1 MGRPGH
7 SLVNKNGGG
16 NKGTPRAE
24 SPGRR
29 GRKPSGAGCDQASL
43 ALAQRTSVPLDPA
56 SLRPLPS
63 TPALSGVL
71 ETLAFFRDPDFARS
85 RFERYGDV
93 YETSLLGQRTVFI
106 RGDQAI
112 SDLFA
117 QGDAV
122 AGWWPDSVRELLGP
136 LSLANRN
143 GADHKARR
151 RVVGQ
156 LFASAALK
164 RYGPTIVALVNGLNQ
179 ELIEANESVAL
190 VPKLRRFAF
199 SVIAST
205 VLGLDPVDRDALFVD
220 FETWCQGLFSLPVA
234 LLGSPYARARQARQR
249 LLRRLGAVLNKAQ
262 AAMASGAAIAAG
274 GLDLLAGGLDEA
286 GLPLSDDDVAE
297 QLLLLLFAGYE
308 TTASALSCL
317 FLTLLQHPA
326 ELNWLME
333 ELNTLSWP
341 PEEGEIGAATDA
353 LRAPR
358 LDAVVK
364 EVMRLTPPVGGFFRI
379 TREPIALAGVLVPAD
394 RVVQVS
400 IAASQRHG
408 DDTED
413 LALFRPQRH
422 LAGDTTVTLLPYGG
436 GERAC
441 LGKALAELEIRLLAV
456 GLLKQ
461 LTLELKP
468 DQDLTLKI
476 IPSPSPA
483 DGLQV
488 RAFPRSS

>member
-1 MGRPGH
+1 MGRPTRRLASQQSFRPLGGAASAAT
-7 SLVNKNGGG
+7 SLI
-16 NKGTPRAE
+16 
-24 SPGRR
+24 
-29 GRKPSGAGCDQASL
+29 
-43 ALAQRTSVPLDPA
+43 ALPETLVPFDPA
-56 SLRPLPS
+56 TLRPLPS

-71 ETLAFFRDPDFARS
+71 EALAFFRDPDFARS

-93 YETSLLGQRTVFI
+93 YETRLLGQRTVFI
-106 RGDQAI
+106 RGGQAI

-122 AGWWPDSVRELLGP
+122 QGWWPDSVRELLGP
-136 LSLANRN
+136 LSLANRH
-143 GADHKARR
+143 GVDHKARR

-156 LFASAALK
+156 LFASAALR
-164 RYGPTIVALVNGLNQ
+164 RYSPSIVALVNALSQ
-179 ELIEANESVAL
+179 ELIASDAPVAL

-205 VLGLDPVDRDALFVD
+205 VLGLEPADRDALFVD
-220 FETWCQGLFSLPVA
+220 FETWCQGLFSIPVA
-234 LLGSPYARARQARQR
+234 LPGSPYARARQARQR
-249 LLRRLGAVLNKAQ
+249 LLRRLGAVLMAAQ
-262 AAMASGAAIAAG
+262 AAMDSGAPLAAG

-286 GLPLSDDDVAE
+286 GLPLADDDVAE

-317 FLTLLQHPA
+317 LLTLLQHPV
-326 ELNWLME
+326 ELAWLQE
-333 ELNTLSWP
+333 ELDSLPWP
-341 PEEGEIGAATDA
+341 PQEAEAAAVTDA

-364 EVMRLTPPVGGFFRI
+364 EVMRLTPPVGGFFRR
-379 TREPIALAGVLVPAD
+379 TKEPIALAGVLVPAD

-400 IAASQRHG
+400 IAASHRHG
-408 DDTED
+408 ADPED

-422 LAGDTTVTLLPYGG
+422 LGGDTGLTLLPYGG
-436 GERAC
+436 GERVC

-461 LTLELKP
+461 MTLELEG
-468 DQDLTLKI
+468 DQDLTLKV

-483 DGLQV
+483 DGLLV
-488 RAFPRSS
+488 RSYSRVS

>member
-1 MGRPGH
+1 
-7 SLVNKNGGG
+7 
-16 NKGTPRAE
+16 
-24 SPGRR
+24 
-29 GRKPSGAGCDQASL
+29 L
-43 ALAQRTSVPLDPA
+43 ALFQQPLVPLDPA
-56 SLRPLPS
+56 TLQPLPS

-106 RGDQAI
+106 RGGQAI
-112 SDLFA
+112 GDLFA

-122 AGWWPDSVRELLGP
+122 QGWWPDSVRELLGP

-156 LFASAALK
+156 LFASSALK
-164 RYGPTIVALVNGLNQ
+164 RYSPTIVALVN
-179 ELIEANESVAL
+179 ELSQQLLASDAPVAL

-205 VLGLDPVDRDALFVD
+205 VLGLDPIDREALFVD
-220 FETWCQGLFSLPVA
+220 FETWCQGLFSLPLA
-234 LLGSPYARARQARQR
+234 LPGSPYARARQARQR
-249 LLRRLGAVLNKAQ
+249 LLKRLGAVLKKAQ
-262 AAMASGAAIAAG
+262 AAMASGAPIAAG

-286 GLPLSDDDVAE
+286 GLPLGDDDVAE

-317 FLTLLQHPA
+317 LLTLLQHPA
-326 ELNWLME
+326 ELDWLRE
-333 ELNTLSWP
+333 ELDVLPWP
-341 PEEGEIGAATDA
+341 PEEGEAGSATDA

-364 EVMRLTPPVGGFFRI
+364 EVMRLTPPVGGFFRR
-379 TREPIALAGVLVPAD
+379 TLEPIALAGVLVPAD

-400 IAASQRHG
+400 MAASQRHG
-408 DDTED
+408 ADTED
-413 LALFRPQRH
+413 LAIFRPQRH
-422 LAGDTTVTLLPYGG
+422 LDDDTTVTLLPYGG
-436 GERAC
+436 GERVC

-461 LTLELKP
+461 VTLALEA
-468 DQDLTLKI
+468 DQDLTLRV
-476 IPSPSPA
+476 IPSPSPT
-483 DGLQV
+483 DGLLV
-488 RAFPRSS
+488 RARSTAS

>member
-1 MGRPGH
+1 M
-7 SLVNKNGGG
+7 
-16 NKGTPRAE
+16 
-24 SPGRR
+24 
-29 GRKPSGAGCDQASL
+29 
-43 ALAQRTSVPLDPA
+43 PLDPA
-56 SLRPLPS
+56 TLRPLPS

-106 RGDQAI
+106 RGSQAI
-112 SDLFA
+112 GDLFA

-136 LSLANRN
+136 LSLANRS

-164 RYGPTIVALVNGLNQ
+164 RYRPTIVALVDALSQ
-179 ELIEANESVAL
+179 ELLSSEAPVAL

-199 SVIAST
+199 RVIAST
-205 VLGLDPVDRDALFVD
+205 VLGLDPVDREALFVD
-220 FETWCQGLFSLPVA
+220 FETWCQGLFSLPFA
-234 LLGSPYARARQARQR
+234 LPGSPFARARQARQR
-249 LLRRLGAVLNKAQ
+249 LLQRLATVLKTAQ
-262 AAMASGAAIAAG
+262 AASAAGAPLAAG

-286 GLPLSDDDVAE
+286 GLPLGDDDVAE

-317 FLTLLQHPA
+317 LLTLLQHPA
-326 ELNWLME
+326 ELAWLQE
-333 ELNTLSWP
+333 ELDSLSWP
-341 PEEGEIGAATDA
+341 PEEGDAGAATDA

-364 EVMRLTPPVGGFFRI
+364 EVMRLTPPVGGFFRR

-408 DDTED
+408 ADPED
-413 LALFRPQRH
+413 LARFRPQRH
-422 LAGDTTVTLLPYGG
+422 LEGDPAAPLLPYGG
-436 GERAC
+436 GERVC

-456 GLLKQ
+456 GLLQ
-461 LTLELKP
+461 RITLTLEP
-468 DQDLTLKI
+468 DQDLTLKV

-483 DGLQV
+483 DGLRV
-488 RAFPRSS
+488 RACPYASGAAPVGS

>member
-1 MGRPGH
+1 M
-7 SLVNKNGGG
+7 
-16 NKGTPRAE
+16 
-24 SPGRR
+24 
-29 GRKPSGAGCDQASL
+29 
-43 ALAQRTSVPLDPA
+43 
-56 SLRPLPS
+56 
-63 TPALSGVL
+63 SGVL
-71 ETLAFFRDPDFARS
+71 ETLAFFRDPDFART

-106 RGDQAI
+106 RGGQAI

-122 AGWWPDSVRELLGP
+122 EGWWPDSVRELLGP

-164 RYGPTIVALVNGLNQ
+164 RYSPAIVAQVETLRQ
-179 ELIEANESVAL
+179 ELLDAQAPLAL
-190 VPKLRRFAF
+190 VPQLRRFAF

-205 VLGLDPVDRDALFVD
+205 VLGLDAVDRGALFVD
-220 FETWCQGLFSLPVA
+220 FEIWCQGLFSLPFA
-234 LLGSPYARARQARQR
+234 LPGSPFARARQARQR
-249 LLRRLGAVLNKAQ
+249 LLQRLGAVLQNAQ
-262 AAMASGAAIAAG
+262 AAAAAGAPLSAG

-286 GLPLSDDDVAE
+286 GLPLADDDVAE

-317 FLTLLQHPA
+317 LLTLLQHPA
-326 ELNWLME
+326 ELAWLLE
-333 ELNTLSWP
+333 ELDGLPWP
-341 PEEGEIGAATDA
+341 PAEGEAVSAFDA

-358 LDAVVK
+358 LEAVVK
-364 EVMRLTPPVGGFFRI
+364 EVMRLTPPVGGFFRR
-379 TREPIALAGVLVPAD
+379 TREPIALAGVLVPAE

-400 IAASQRHG
+400 ISASQRHG
-408 DDTED
+408 ADPED
-413 LALFRPQRH
+413 LAAFRPQRH
-422 LAGDTTVTLLPYGG
+422 LEGAEPVTLLPFGG
-436 GERAC
+436 GERVC

-461 LTLELKP
+461 LSLALEP
-468 DQDLTLKI
+468 DQDLTLVV
-476 IPSPSPA
+476 IPSPTPKQ
-483 DGLQV
+483 GLRV
-488 RAFPRSS
+488 RASRRGATGQAAAGSPCAADAQS

>member
-1 MGRPGH
+1 MAPFQ
-7 SLVNKNGGG
+7 LM
-16 NKGTPRAE
+16 
-24 SPGRR
+24 
-29 GRKPSGAGCDQASL
+29 L
-43 ALAQRTSVPLDPA
+43 VPLDPA
-56 SLRPLPS
+56 TLRPLPS

-71 ETLAFFRDPDFARS
+71 ETLAFFRDPDFANT

-93 YETSLLGQRTVFI
+93 VETRLLGQRTVFI
-106 RGDQAI
+106 RGGQAI
-112 SDLFA
+112 GDLFA
-117 QGDAV
+117 QSDAV
-122 AGWWPDSVRELLGP
+122 QGWWPDSVRELLGP

-164 RYGPTIVALVNGLNQ
+164 RYGPSIVALVNELSQ
-179 ELIEANESVAL
+179 ELIASAAPMAL

-220 FETWCQGLFSLPVA
+220 FETWCQGLFSLPLA
-234 LLGSPYARARQARQR
+234 LPGSPYARARQARQR
-249 LLRRLGAVLNKAQ
+249 LLRRLGTVLKTTQ
-262 AAMASGAAIAAG
+262 AAMGSGVPLAAD
-274 GLDLLAGGLDEA
+274 GLDLLAGGLDEV
-286 GLPLSDDDVAE
+286 GLPLSDDDMAE

-317 FLTLLQHPA
+317 LLTLLQHPA
-326 ELNWLME
+326 ELAWLQE
-333 ELNTLSWP
+333 ELDSLPWP
-341 PEEGEIGAATDA
+341 PEEGEAAAATDA

-364 EVMRLTPPVGGFFRI
+364 EVMRLTPPVGGFFRR
-379 TREPIALAGVLVPAD
+379 TKQPIALAGVLVPAD

-408 DDTED
+408 ADPED
-413 LALFRPQRH
+413 LAMFRPQRH
-422 LAGDTTVTLLPYGG
+422 LAGDTAVTWLPYGG
-436 GERAC
+436 GERVC

-461 LTLELKP
+461 LTLELEG
-468 DQDLTLKI
+468 DQDLTLRV

-483 DGLQV
+483 DGLLV
-488 RAFPRSS
+488 RPYSRAS

>member
-1 MGRPGH
+1 
-7 SLVNKNGGG
+7 
-16 NKGTPRAE
+16 
-24 SPGRR
+24 
-29 GRKPSGAGCDQASL
+29 
-43 ALAQRTSVPLDPA
+43 VPLDPA
-56 SLRPLPS
+56 TLRPVPS

-106 RGDQAI
+106 RGGQAI

-122 AGWWPDSVRELLGP
+122 QGWWPDSVRELLGP

-164 RYGPTIVALVNGLNQ
+164 RYSPSIVALVNALSQ
-179 ELIEANESVAL
+179 ELIASEAPVPL

-220 FETWCQGLFSLPVA
+220 FETWCQGLFSFPLALP
-234 LLGSPYARARQARQR
+234 GSPYARARQARQR
-249 LLRRLGAVLNKAQ
+249 LLRRLGTVLKTAQ
-262 AAMASGAAIAAG
+262 AAMGSGGPLAAG
-274 GLDLLAGGLDEA
+274 GLDLLAGGLDEV

-317 FLTLLQHPA
+317 LLTLLQHPA
-326 ELNWLME
+326 ELAWLQE
-333 ELNTLSWP
+333 ELDSLPWP
-341 PEEGEIGAATDA
+341 PEEGEAGAATDA
-353 LRAPR
+353 QGEKLVLYSCRHGYAHRCHGPQRQDPTGGLQPLVWPRTAVARTMGRLFLVCHVTGRDRAPCGDR
-358 LDAVVK
+358 SDRRAPLRSD
-364 EVMRLTPPVGGFFRI
+364 G
-379 TREPIALAGVLVPAD
+379 PAH
-394 RVVQVS
+394 Q
-400 IAASQRHG
+400 
-408 DDTED
+408 
-413 LALFRPQRH
+413 
-422 LAGDTTVTLLPYGG
+422 TL
-436 GERAC
+436 GE
-441 LGKALAELEIRLLAV
+441 G
-456 GLLKQ
+456 Q
-461 LTLELKP
+461 H
-468 DQDLTLKI
+468 
-476 IPSPSPA
+476 
-483 DGLQV
+483 
-488 RAFPRSS
+488 